1 MIPLS
6 IVAAGVIAVAAAI
19 FIFSSD
25 KPRTADQ
32 RGITLQTLIVTAVLV
47 LMAVAAGV
55 VITAI
60 TRGQEDNLR
69 NNATASSQ
77 ANCEPWEIYDTNAA
91 AGGRGG
97 VSGSGGIQSSA
108 RGCVR
113 VCYLRII
120 NPGAG
125 SANVV
130 PEGTAMLVLYDDD
143 VATAHATALNFNASL
158 EFSRSDRQ
166 TANDNATTPK
176 RFQVNGFR
184 SVDINRAPDGA
195 ANNDI
200 TNISGFNI
208 NDEAITSAGALR
220 SYEIRV
226 AGDQRSCLLRN
237 TNDNDEVFRSQG
249 TL

>member
-6 IVAAGVIAVAAAI
+6 IVAVGVIAVAAAI
-19 FIFSSD
+19 FTLSSD

-69 NNATASSQ
+69 SNATASSQ
-77 ANCEPWEIYDTNAA
+77 ANCEPWEIYDTNLA

-97 VSGSGGIQSSA
+97 IGGSGAIQSSA
-108 RGCVR
+108 KGCLR
-113 VCYLRII
+113 VCYLRIT
-120 NPGAG
+120 NPSTA
-125 SANVV
+125 AAV
-130 PEGTAMLVLYDDD
+130 PASSTILVLHDDD
-143 VATAHATALNFNASL
+143 TSSASTTALTFNASL

-166 TANDNATTPK
+166 TDNETGTSPK
-176 RFQVNGFR
+176 RFQVNGSR
-184 SVDINRAPDGA
+184 SVDIDDDTSGMADNVTA
-195 ANNDI
+195 
-200 TNISGFNI
+200 NISGI
-208 NDEAITSAGALR
+208 DLGAAGEVITSVDA
-220 SYEIRV
+220 YEIRV

-237 TNDNDEVFRSQG
+237 TNDNEEVFRSQG

>member
-19 FIFSSD
+19 FTFSSD

-77 ANCEPWEIYDTNAA
+77 ANCEPWEIYDTNLAA
-91 AGGRGG
+91 AGRGG
-97 VSGSGGIQSSA
+97 VGGVGGIQSSA

-113 VCYLRII
+113 VCYLRIKDHTT
-120 NPGAG
+120 
-125 SANVV
+125 ANALAMADVFV
-130 PEGTAMLVLYDDD
+130 LHDEGYSDLPA
-143 VATAHATALNFNASL
+143 AHATILNATLAFG
-158 EFSRSDRQ
+158 RSDRQ
-166 TANDNATTPK
+166 VATATAAEK
-176 RFQVNGFR
+176 RLQVNGFR
-184 SVDINRAPDGA
+184 SVDVDTGTSGA
-195 ANNDI
+195 GDNVSAN
-200 TNISGFNI
+200 
-208 NDEAITSAGALR
+208 ITSLMIGTSTISSVDA
-220 SYEIRV
+220 YQIRV

-237 TNDNDEVFRSQG
+237 TNDNEEVFRSED

>member
-19 FIFSSD
+19 FTFSSE

-55 VITAI
+55 VLTAI

-69 NNATASSQ
+69 NNATSSSQ
-77 ANCEPWEIYDTNAA
+77 ANCQPWEIYDTNLAA
-91 AGGRGG
+91 AGRGG
-97 VSGSGGIQSSA
+97 VNGRGGIQSSA
-108 RGCVR
+108 VGCAR

-120 NPGAG
+120 NPATD
-125 SANVV
+125 AAV
-130 PEGTAMLVLYDDD
+130 PAASTILVLYDDD
-143 VATAHATALNFNASL
+143 IATPHITALNFNASL
-158 EFSRSDRQ
+158 EFSRNDRQ
-166 TANDNATTPK
+166 TDNVAATDPK

-184 SVDINRAPDGA
+184 SVDIDRDTSGEADNISA
-195 ANNDI
+195 A
-200 TNISGFNI
+200 ISGFNI
-208 NDEAITSAGALR
+208 ADEAISSVDA
-220 SYEIRV
+220 YQIRV
-226 AGDQRSCLLRN
+226 AGDQRSCVLRN